1 MARFEFLST
10 MLYIKMVLV
19 GVFPFRFHKST
30 LKLDCNNPLLC
41 YSLVVAVAGPSV
53 RFGIYVTV
61 FLKAYTNINVVFLYA
76 VFMAFVDL
84 IIFIVPS
91 CYLLWQRYSV
101 KQAYDL
107 LVKLYQFPLLVDM
120 FPIELWFRRC
130 LFYNLMYETV
140 HGVNMLL
147 NVLLRTSVS
156 DPDYYYMMP
165 WAILSLLTKSAVST
179 IMYGSVQYVILLVVQ
194 FQELLQA
201 VNNSSGP
208 VQQEMLR
215 QMHHGTGGYME
226 FYDHLWKASE
236 MLNDL
241 FGVPLLA
248 YLSGALVHATS
259 MYYILCSR
267 MLMSW
272 NFFSSNML
280 LLGGLEFVLANL
292 EVMYLMKIVDTCGQI
307 QKEKELRVSTF
318 LVVYSIVLALGC
330 TASYQGTQFLMS
342 DARYLNGFKETYVN
356 KAISA
361 VQGQVVLQTFLSAV
375 VRRYQKR
382 YEIAHLIRQLFQLK
396 KELFNTTELT
406 QRWTKWR
413 ILRKITISQVIV
425 TSSFVL
431 AVRQVLMLGE
441 ENMIIDLLALCIFY
455 YPKVNVI
462 CSVSLYYAVMM
473 FLQNLHFAL
482 NERLKQLVLEH
493 ANGPTGGGGYVR
505 TQHSVYIRSKLN
517 YLADARYRIVAC
529 CTKTHELY
537 QQMLLSCNF
546 LCMTYIISQILYLHY
561 RTQSDLSFIALGH
574 EALTCLLC
582 YFEVFCIA
590 EACEL
595 VREQSIKTQKL
606 LLRLNLNPMDHKLK
620 QSQHRLLYS
629 FQIEVFALQTLHQ
642 PLEFTAC
649 RMFTLDYTVLFSI
662 AASVTNYLIILIQ
675 FEMAIGQ

>member
-1 MARFEFLST
+1 MLSDRVVNGLLMIST
-10 MLYIKMVLV
+10 VL
-19 GVFPFRFHKST
+19 GT
-30 LKLDCNNPLLC
+30 I
-41 YSLVVAVAGPSV
+41 
-53 RFGIYVTV
+53 FG
-61 FLKAYTNINVVFLYA
+61 
-76 VFMAFVDL
+76 
-84 IIFIVPS
+84 
-91 CYLLWQRYSV
+91 YLTITYDR
-101 KQAYDL
+101 KQ
-107 LVKLYQFPLLVDM
+107 
-120 FPIELWFRRC
+120 
-130 LFYNLMYETV
+130 
-140 HGVNMLL
+140 
-147 NVLLRTSVS
+147 
-156 DPDYYYMMP
+156 
-165 WAILSLLTKSAVST
+165 
-179 IMYGSVQYVILLVVQ
+179 
-194 FQELLQA
+194 
-201 VNNSSGP
+201 
-208 VQQEMLR
+208 
-215 QMHHGTGGYME
+215 
-226 FYDHLWKASE
+226 
-236 MLNDL
+236 
-241 FGVPLLA
+241 
-248 YLSGALVHATS
+248 
-259 MYYILCSR
+259 
-267 MLMSW
+267 
-272 NFFSSNML
+272 
-280 LLGGLEFVLANL
+280 
-292 EVMYLMKIVDTCGQI
+292 
-307 QKEKELRVSTF
+307 KELRVSTF

-431 AVRQVLMLGE
+431 AVRQVIMLGE

-546 LCMTYIISQILYLHY
+546 LCMTYIISQLYNFFEILYLHY

-595 VREQSIKTQKL
+595 VREQVSSVDCWHSQVAQILNLKLVLSSCLLIQSLFYPSSSFQAIKTQKL

-620 QSQHRLLYS
+620 QS
-629 FQIEVFALQTLHQ
+629 IEVFALQTLHQ